1 VNWIL
6 WSPDID
12 MAMII
17 VPEEAEHILSIVNGK
32 SPTHLLTYAAPVTR
46 RMLHFNDL
54 KYYAIPP
61 LPADWEAPMWLK
73 IELGIFAGRL
83 YFEYDEYATLCSF
96 LGIVE
101 DDQSITET
109 IGNAAKTAAQDER
122 EVVVEDITVAENV
135 DSTVKAP
142 TTDEKKEDEVIENVW
157 VVKAKTAEVKKPK
170 TFTAKPLTFMQE
182 WLSLRRKGQDFAQ
195 TPMGYICQGKVLK
208 ADHPFFSKVEG
219 AVHVPVEVEKLGEGS
234 DWNEGEG
241 EGDDGSGD
249 GEYLLN
255 YDGERDDNGSMD
267 VNVHEDVD
275 DNEGYEG

>member
-1 VNWIL
+1 
-6 WSPDID
+6 
-12 MAMII
+12 
-17 VPEEAEHILSIVNGK
+17 
-32 SPTHLLTYAAPVTR
+32 
-46 RMLHFNDL
+46 
-54 KYYAIPP
+54 
-61 LPADWEAPMWLK
+61 
-73 IELGIFAGRL
+73 
-83 YFEYDEYATLCSF
+83 
-96 LGIVE
+96 
-101 DDQSITET
+101 
-109 IGNAAKTAAQDER
+109 
-122 EVVVEDITVAENV
+122 
-135 DSTVKAP
+135 
-142 TTDEKKEDEVIENVW
+142 
-157 VVKAKTAEVKKPK
+157 
-170 TFTAKPLTFMQE
+170 LTFMQE